1 MSKTLIKHKYYSFE
15 LYEGRSILKLDWT
28 EDSAGM
34 TDEDFKDCLLKY
46 AKLAEEHRIK
56 KLWVVSE
63 RYRYKITPELMAWR
77 KNTIIPMFQA
87 SGITQQAF
95 QVGIGGNML
104 PSTVTEAGLRTEC
117 FETESSAMAWLN
129 II

>member
-1 MSKTLIKHKYYSFE
+1 
-15 LYEGRSILKLDWT
+15 
-28 EDSAGM
+28 M

-129 II
+129 TI

>member
-56 KLWVVSE
+56 KLWVSQSDIDTRSLLSLWLGVRIQLS
-63 RYRYKITPELMAWR
+63 
-77 KNTIIPMFQA
+77 Q
-87 SGITQQAF
+87 
-95 QVGIGGNML
+95 
-104 PSTVTEAGLRTEC
+104 C
-117 FETESSAMAWLN
+117 FKPLE
-129 II
+129 

>member
-63 RYRYKITPELMAWR
+63 RYRYKITPELMACL
-77 KNTIIPMFQA
+77 TILILIRPLSVDSPM
-87 SGITQQAF
+87 
-95 QVGIGGNML
+95 VGL
-104 PSTVTEAGLRTEC
+104 
-117 FETESSAMAWLN
+117 
-129 II
+129 